1 MITGAILG
9 IIIAF
14 LVMVIIYLTG
24 ISRAHHSQVAKLNE
38 ELLASRTMLGR
49 FVSLEQERLKIKES
63 INVNF
68 TEENITLL
76 ASRISMRV
84 QTIINAAQDAALG
97 KLS

>member
-1 MITGAILG
+1 
-9 IIIAF
+9 
-14 LVMVIIYLTG
+14 LTG

-68 TEENITLL
+68 TEENITML
-76 ASRISMRV
+76 ASRISARV

>member
-9 IIIAF
+9 IIIAL
-14 LVMVIIYLTG
+14 LVFIILYMSG
-24 ISRAHHSQVAKLNE
+24 ERRAHHSQVAKLNE

-49 FVSLEQERLKIKES
+49 FISLEQERKKLIDS
-63 INVNF
+63 ITVNF

-76 ASRISMRV
+76 ASRISTRV
-84 QTIINAAQDAALG
+84 QTIINAAQDATLG

>member
-68 TEENITLL
+68 TEENIMLL
-76 ASRISMRV
+76 ASRISARV
-84 QTIINAAQDAALG
+84 QTIINAAQDTALG

>member
-1 MITGAILG
+1 
-9 IIIAF
+9 
-14 LVMVIIYLTG
+14 
-24 ISRAHHSQVAKLNE
+24 VAKLNE

-49 FVSLEQERLKIKES
+49 FVSLEQERKKLTDS
-63 INVNF
+63 ITVNF

-76 ASRISMRV
+76 ASRISTRV